1 MQISETEIML
11 KGRLRERIERL
22 ISKIRKEKF
31 PLCVEKARLITE
43 SWEQTE
49 GEPEIIR
56 GAKAWAHVLDNIPI
70 FIDDDEMIVGEG
82 ASKPWG
88 VEIDPFLGIWNED
101 EIKGAEEE
109 GLIIVDEKDW
119 SMIREL
125 GKYWMK
131 KCSEYKRSCLYD
143 EKLSKFL
150 QIGITLPPIERKEE
164 FRGAYAGS
172 GLCLSFNFT
181 DCWQDIER
189 WLNGLNSIIA
199 EIENELNNLRILT
212 FEDLEK
218 KIFLE
223 AAKIVLKA
231 IIRFA
236 NRYADLAEKLAS
248 EEKDP
253 VRKQELL
260 KIAEACRWVPANK
273 PRSFYEAVQS
283 VWFNQILSTP
293 TSTYNFGRFDQY
305 MYPYY
310 KNDIK
315 NGKITNEEVLALL
328 CELRIKCM
336 KPENIKLRAA
346 KRMQHEGFAKWRN
359 MTIGGVTPDGK
370 DATNELT
377 YLVLEAAKIV
387 KTPHHTIT
395 LRVHEGTP
403 EDLMVKALEVV
414 KTGIGMPAFA
424 SDPSFIAYLT
434 SGGIPLE
441 EARNYHI
448 AGCLDPS
455 VPGKLGCLAGRFFVV
470 PKVLEIFMNGGVDP
484 RTGIELCPFK
494 VNVEDFNTF
503 DEFYSAFKQY
513 LSYFINLWHEQ
524 VVIESYDTLG
534 CPSYYDAVE
543 IIETVLLHDGIR
555 VGKPLSKRRA
565 VPPYNFRA
573 VMIPVG
579 LQNVVDSLAVIKK
592 LVFEEKKV
600 TMRQLKETLAV
611 NWQGHEE
618 LRKICLKAPKYG
630 NDYDYVDSIAAD
642 LLKFLID
649 EVGRY
654 PNVARPVGGIIRGLG
669 GASISSMWAGGAIT
683 GATPDGRCA
692 GEPLAD
698 GTVSPVQGRDING
711 PTAVL
716 KSALK
721 VDQVSCSST
730 LLNMKFHP
738 STLKTTEDLR
748 KLAALI
754 KTYFIHGG
762 KWIQFNVVDR
772 ETLLEAQKHPEKYRD
787 LIVRVAGYSAYF
799 TQLSRGVQDDIIRRT
814 EHITI

>member
-1 MQISETEIML
+1 
-11 KGRLRERIERL
+11 
-22 ISKIRKEKF
+22 
-31 PLCVEKARLITE
+31 
-43 SWEQTE
+43 
-49 GEPEIIR
+49 
-56 GAKAWAHVLDNIPI
+56 
-70 FIDDDEMIVGEG
+70 
-82 ASKPWG
+82 
-88 VEIDPFLGIWNED
+88 
-101 EIKGAEEE
+101 
-109 GLIIVDEKDW
+109 
-119 SMIREL
+119 
-125 GKYWMK
+125 
-131 KCSEYKRSCLYD
+131 
-143 EKLSKFL
+143 
-150 QIGITLPPIERKEE
+150 
-164 FRGAYAGS
+164 
-172 GLCLSFNFT
+172 
-181 DCWQDIER
+181 
-189 WLNGLNSIIA
+189 
-199 EIENELNNLRILT
+199 
-212 FEDLEK
+212 
-218 KIFLE
+218 
-223 AAKIVLKA
+223 
-231 IIRFA
+231 
-236 NRYADLAEKLAS
+236 
-248 EEKDP
+248 
-253 VRKQELL
+253 
-260 KIAEACRWVPANK
+260 
-273 PRSFYEAVQS
+273 
-283 VWFNQILSTP
+283 
-293 TSTYNFGRFDQY
+293 
-305 MYPYY
+305 
-310 KNDIK
+310 
-315 NGKITNEEVLALL
+315 
-328 CELRIKCM
+328 
-336 KPENIKLRAA
+336 
-346 KRMQHEGFAKWRN
+346 
-359 MTIGGVTPDGK
+359 
-370 DATNELT
+370 
-377 YLVLEAAKIV
+377 
-387 KTPHHTIT
+387 
-395 LRVHEGTP
+395 
-403 EDLMVKALEVV
+403 
-414 KTGIGMPAFA
+414 
-424 SDPSFIAYLT
+424 
-434 SGGIPLE
+434 
-441 EARNYHI
+441 
-448 AGCLDPS
+448 
-455 VPGKLGCLAGRFFVV
+455 
-470 PKVLEIFMNGGVDP
+470 
-484 RTGIELCPFK
+484 
-494 VNVEDFNTF
+494 
-503 DEFYSAFKQY
+503 
-513 LSYFINLWHEQ
+513 
-524 VVIESYDTLG
+524 LG

-748 KLAALI
+748 KLAELI

-762 KWIQFNVVDR
+762 KWIQFNVVGR

>member
-762 KWIQFNVVDR
+762 KWIQFNVVGR

>member
-1 MQISETEIML
+1 ML

-762 KWIQFNVVDR
+762 KWIQFNVVGR